1 VSQEV
6 KQNPFN
12 YDSWFDYLRLVESD
26 GGVDDIREIYER
38 AIANVPPSQVGY
50 FHENFLQ
57 NFCVCGYSCHWL
69 VDRALSCLSSAN

>member
-1 VSQEV
+1 MHVWYLKYMYGSIVWCSQEV

-26 GGVDDIREIYER
+26 GGADDIREIYER

-50 FHENFLQ
+50 FCLISGII
-57 NFCVCGYSCHWL
+57 VCGC
-69 VDRALSCLSSAN
+69 SST